1 MSATS
6 GIAKPTK
13 AEAPLARS
21 GTHSLTLPSVGN
33 NIGLPPKEEF
43 KRSSL
48 RWKEG
53 GKRDGARERK
63 EEREAEMHLRV
74 INAIASD
81 RIYDHCNSSR
91 Y

>member
-13 AEAPLARS
+13 AEAPLAPAL
-21 GTHSLTLPSVGN
+21 THFAFCRQQHRAPSE
-33 NIGLPPKEEF
+33 EEF
-43 KRSSL
+43 NRSSL

-53 GKRDGARERK
+53 GERDGARERK

-81 RIYDHCNSSR
+81 RIYDHCNSSG